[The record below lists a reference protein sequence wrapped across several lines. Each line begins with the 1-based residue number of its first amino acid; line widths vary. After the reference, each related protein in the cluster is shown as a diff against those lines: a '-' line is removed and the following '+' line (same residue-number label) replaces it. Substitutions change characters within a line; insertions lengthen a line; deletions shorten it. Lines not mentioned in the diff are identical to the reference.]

1 MWSILMLKTDALHYL
16 DSASEMK
23 LKSRALENNWVSR
36 ISDSS
41 DDAKEHKLVKDA
53 AFRCLLNL

>member
-1 MWSILMLKTDALHYL
+1 MLKTDALHYL